1 MWIVILGM
9 GENWDL
15 GVGIRTF
22 LSFDYRASSRRLPP
36 ETREPQATVETEVAQ
51 RTPTR
56 VRIYNI
62 IGVGLLF
69 CGAKLRIFRKLSAI

>member
-9 GENWDL
+9 GENWDW
-15 GVGIRTF
+15 GVGICTF

-56 VRIYNI
+56 VRIY
-62 IGVGLLF
+62 
-69 CGAKLRIFRKLSAI
+69 K

>member
-56 VRIYNI
+56 VRIYNRCRFTI
-62 IGVGLLF
+62 
-69 CGAKLRIFRKLSAI
+69 LRCKVTDFS

>member
-15 GVGIRTF
+15 GVGIRAF

-56 VRIYNI
+56 VRIYNRSRFTI
-62 IGVGLLF
+62 
-69 CGAKLRIFRKLSAI
+69 LRCKVTDFS

>member
-51 RTPTR
+51 RTSTR
-56 VRIYNI
+56 VRIYNRSRFTI
-62 IGVGLLF
+62 
-69 CGAKLRIFRKLSAI
+69 LRCKVTDFS